1 MICRYNVER
10 KIIPIYV
17 LREKNS
23 DFAEHGIDS
32 SLKVKCLVSK
42 RIVHFKRKITKTLQ
56 IFTSKTDILLNPKTR
71 SEIMKMRLY
80 IDFSFVLQV
89 FLLAIYKVESSR
101 KCVSTFMCIRHQT
114 SCNIRQVVICITMI

>member
-17 LREKNS
+17 SREKNS

-42 RIVHFKRKITKTLQ
+42 RIVHFKRKIQKHCKIEVCGKKSIVVHL
-56 IFTSKTDILLNPKTR
+56 KNGKLL
-71 SEIMKMRLY
+71 
-80 IDFSFVLQV
+80 
-89 FLLAIYKVESSR
+89 
-101 KCVSTFMCIRHQT
+101 
-114 SCNIRQVVICITMI
+114 

>member
-56 IFTSKTDILLNPKTR
+56 IFTSKIEVCGCMGKKSIVVHLKNGKLL
-71 SEIMKMRLY
+71 
-80 IDFSFVLQV
+80 
-89 FLLAIYKVESSR
+89 
-101 KCVSTFMCIRHQT
+101 
-114 SCNIRQVVICITMI
+114 

>member
-17 LREKNS
+17 SREKNS

-42 RIVHFKRKITKTLQ
+42 RIVHFKEKYKNIADFYLQ
-56 IFTSKTDILLNPKTR
+56 NR
-71 SEIMKMRLY
+71 SMRQY
-80 IDFSFVLQV
+80 G
-89 FLLAIYKVESSR
+89 
-101 KCVSTFMCIRHQT
+101 
-114 SCNIRQVVICITMI
+114 